1 MLGTVKHAQ
10 QLDALALNAIDHNER
25 GPADDQL
32 AGAVHPAW
40 PPHIR
45 VPDQLLHLMGYV
57 VALLDGCAEVIL
69 GDVVQLPVTVG
80 NSPA

>member
-1 MLGTVKHAQ
+1 MNGLPLTTSSRV
-10 QLDALALNAIDHNER
+10 
-25 GPADDQL
+25 PCT
-32 AGAVHPAW
+32 AW

-45 VPDQLLHLMGYV
+45 VPDQLLHLMGYA